1 MNKMLVG
8 VAIALGAAVGAQAAG
23 YAWDN
28 AAEDVYA
35 DGWQSGDAGGSGW
48 GGSWALTTTTP
59 PDGDKAGFLVGT
71 SQNNGAG
78 NGNIDTDGVS
88 WGMYANSTYSASATR
103 DFDGNLSI
111 GQTVSLSLDNGSI
124 DVGGS
129 VGFTL
134 DGHDDPGASDQFT
147 FYFTGGG
154 NNYWTSTGRMYW
166 IVPTDTGVGFTSAG
180 LDVAFTLTAAQAYSV
195 DITPRGGTTTT
206 LNGTFGASANFDHV
220 TLYNYTAG
228 SGSGNDAFFN
238 QIQVG
243 QPIPEP
249 TTAALLGV
257 GLAGLLG
264 LRRRSR

>member
-1 MNKMLVG
+1 MKKTLAVF
-8 VAIALGAAVGAQAAG
+8 AIVLGAALGAQAAG

-28 AAEDVYA
+28 AAEDEYA

-59 PDGDKAGFLVGT
+59 PDGDKAGFFVGT
-71 SQNNGAG
+71 SQNNGSG
-78 NGNIDTDGVS
+78 NGNVDTDGVS
-88 WGMYANSTYSASATR
+88 WGMYANNAYSASATR
-103 DFDGNLSI
+103 YFDGNLSI
-111 GQTVSLSLDNGSI
+111 GQTVILSLDNGSI
-124 DVGGS
+124 DTGGS

-134 DGHDDPGASDQFT
+134 DGSDDPRASDQFS

-154 NNYWTSTGRMYW
+154 NNYWTSTGRYYW

-180 LDVAFTLTAAQAYSV
+180 LDIGFTLTAAQAYSV

-206 LNGTFGASANFDHV
+206 LNGTFGSSANFDHI

-238 QIQVG
+238 EIQVG

-249 TTAALLGV
+249 TTTALLGV

-264 LRRRSR
+264 LRRRRA